1 MGKTLAYKILENHL
15 LAGELVPGEEITIKI
30 DQTLT
35 QDSTGTMV
43 YLQLEAMEVDKI
55 QTELS
60 VAYIDHNTLQTGF
73 ENADDHAFIESV
85 AKRHGIL
92 FSKPG
97 NGICHQLHLEN
108 YGKPGKTSRLRQPH
122 TYRRRYGH
130 DSHRRRRT

>member
-60 VAYIDHNTLQTGF
+60 DHQQQ
-73 ENADDHAFIESV
+73 ADGAGRNIH
-85 AKRHGIL
+85 
-92 FSKPG
+92 
-97 NGICHQLHLEN
+97 
-108 YGKPGKTSRLRQPH
+108 
-122 TYRRRYGH
+122 
-130 DSHRRRRT
+130 